1 MNNYKKV
8 LTKRWHSY
16 YLYMDSP
23 DVISMDMLR
32 ASKLKFK
39 IVNQYHKDEWSY
51 TLFMCKIRS
60 KVEKAFAEIME
71 RLANRLLL
79 SGYGDYLD
87 KSEKLYTHIE
97 KGLQQRKKKGCGRNT
112 LCMK

>member
-8 LTKRWHSY
+8 LARCWHSY

-23 DVISMDMLR
+23 DVISMDMLK

-39 IVNQYHKDEWSY
+39 IVNQYDKDEWPY
-51 TLFMCKIRS
+51 TLLMCKIRN
-60 KVEKAFAEIME
+60 KDEKLFAEIME

-87 KSEKLYTHIE
+87 KSEELYTHVE
-97 KGLQQRKKKGCGRNT
+97 KGLKKRNT
-112 LCMK
+112 AK